1 MDKVVE
7 IGILFDYYGK
17 LLTDKQ
23 FEIVD
28 QYYNEDLSLSEI
40 AEIHGISKQ
49 AVSENLKR
57 AEKKLYNY
65 EKKLLLVDRNQKIS
79 KGIQNALEE
88 MKRLLSTEDEY
99 LSKRELEDLMKLFE
113 EYEKERLEA
122 IGYDIWKFIRQI
134 TECPR

>member
-28 QYYNEDLSLSEI
+28 HYYNEDLSLSEI

-57 AEKKLYNY
+57 AEKKLYDY
-65 EKKLLLVDRNQKIS
+65 ENKLLLVERNQKIS
-79 KGIQNALEE
+79 KGIQKALEE
-88 MKRLLSTEDEY
+88 IKRLLSTKEEC
-99 LSKRELEDLMKLFE
+99 LSKKELESLMKLFE

-122 IGYDIWKFIRQI
+122 IGYDIWKFIR
-134 TECPR
+134 

>member
-57 AEKKLYNY
+57 AEKKLYDY
-65 EKKLLLVDRNQKIS
+65 EKKLMLVERNQKIS
-79 KGIQNALEE
+79 KGIQKALEE
-88 MKRLLSTEDEY
+88 MKRLLSTKDEY
-99 LSKRELEDLMKLFE
+99 LSKKELEDLLGLFE
-113 EYEKERLEA
+113 EYERERLEA
-122 IGYDIWKFIRQI
+122 IGYDI
-134 TECPR
+134 

>member
-122 IGYDIWKFIRQI
+122 IGYDI
-134 TECPR
+134 

>member
-28 QYYNEDLSLSEI
+28 QYYNEDFSLSEI

-57 AEKKLYNY
+57 AEKKLYDY
-65 EKKLLLVDRNQKIS
+65 EEKLLLVERNQKIS

-88 MKRLLSTEDEY
+88 MKRLLSTKEEY
-99 LSKRELEDLMKLFE
+99 LSKSDLMNLMKLFE

-122 IGYDIWKFIRQI
+122 IGYDI
-134 TECPR
+134 

>member
-79 KGIQNALEE
+79 KVIQNALEE
-88 MKRLLSTEDEY
+88 MKRLLST
-99 LSKRELEDLMKLFE
+99 
-113 EYEKERLEA
+113 
-122 IGYDIWKFIRQI
+122 
-134 TECPR
+134 

>member
-28 QYYNEDLSLSEI
+28 HYYNEDLSLSEI

-57 AEKKLYNY
+57 AEKKLYDY
-65 EKKLLLVDRNQKIS
+65 EKKLMLVERNQKIS
-79 KGIQNALEE
+79 KGIQKALEE
-88 MKRLLSTEDEY
+88 MKRLLSTKDEY
-99 LSKRELEDLMKLFE
+99 LPKKELEDLMGLFE
-113 EYEKERLEA
+113 EYERERLEA
-122 IGYDIWKFIRQI
+122 IGYDI
-134 TECPR
+134 

>member
-122 IGYDIWKFIRQI
+122 IGYDIWKFIR
-134 TECPR
+134 

>member
-65 EKKLLLVDRNQKIS
+65 EKKLLLVDRNQKTS

-122 IGYDIWKFIRQI
+122 IGYDI
-134 TECPR
+134 

>member
-23 FEIVD
+23 FEIID

-122 IGYDIWKFIRQI
+122 IGYDI
-134 TECPR
+134 

>member
-1 MDKVVE
+1 MDKVIE

-122 IGYDIWKFIRQI
+122 IGYDI
-134 TECPR
+134 